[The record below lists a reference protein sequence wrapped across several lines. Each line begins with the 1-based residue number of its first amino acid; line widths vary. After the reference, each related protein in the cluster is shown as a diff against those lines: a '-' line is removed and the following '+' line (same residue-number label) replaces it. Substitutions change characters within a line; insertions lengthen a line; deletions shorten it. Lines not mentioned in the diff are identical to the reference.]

1 MSVDGERRGGSLGF
15 STNCTMRSSA
25 SVSAIPYCRGELE
38 VADVDAA
45 ARRSQ
50 AVASSATTPTK
61 RGSENSNRLSP
72 ANDAARRFQP
82 CRLDR
87 RAGDPRPRRADRR
100 SSSYRRRG
108 PRRPF
113 ASAQRSK
120 AGAKRLFVTRWT
132 SSTVSHLADAI
143 EHPVEHRPA
152 AERKQMLRHVVGQR
166 PEAGRVARGKE
177 SPPSRQRL
185 LVGRAMDAVLGDD
198 RRDQR
203 GRRDVEGGIAGR
215 EAARQ
220 LGRVALLDRDP
231 RAVGRRRG
239 RASRSARRRRT
250 GSRGGRRARRAS
262 MSRSCSPCPR
272 SRRSGRRR

>member
-1 MSVDGERRGGSLGF
+1 
-15 STNCTMRSSA
+15 MRSAA
-25 SVSAIPYCRGELE
+25 SVSAIPYCLRKLE
-38 VADVDAA
+38 VADVVQRHR
-45 ARRSQ
+45 ARRLSLRAPPLDEARQ
-50 AVASSATTPTK
+50 REVEEIVPRQDDELVA
-61 RGSENSNRLSP
+61 L
-72 ANDAARRFQP
+72 QL

-87 RAGDPRPRRADRR
+87 EPEISDRAEPIVVGARTVVEDRDAVRLGPLLEGGCEAAVRDEVDLVHVPRPRGQRRAPSRA
-100 SSSYRRRG
+100 SVA
-108 PRRPF
+108 RRP
-113 ASAQRSK
+113 
-120 AGAKRLFVTRWT
+120 G
-132 SSTVSHLADAI
+132 ADAWAR
-143 EHPVEHRPA
+143 RPSA
-152 AERKQMLRHVVGQR
+152 A
-166 PEAGRVARGKE
+166 AGGSR
-177 SPPSRQRL
+177 SPPRGSRTSRQRL
-185 LVGRAMDAVLGDD
+185 LVRRAVDAVLGDD

-231 RAVGRRRG
+231 RAVGRCRG